1 MVRGAGVRP
10 FSRSTVFLGFSPFIF
25 LSSIIIWAR
34 FWKAVSMF
42 SIRLSVSY
50 RIASGCVIVF
60 GDGMLFLERWGYVG
74 IVLLEEG
81 LGLFFPFYGIVF
93 PAAGDATGGSGSALP
108 VGGGDASGVG
118 SYVWFNL
125 QKIWPMCCRCPL
137 LPIVVELTVPLLRSP
152 CSWSL
157 LLVGTVVLVSRSG
170 ILPWS

>member
-1 MVRGAGVRP
+1 M
-10 FSRSTVFLGFSPFIF
+10 
-25 LSSIIIWAR
+25 
-34 FWKAVSMF
+34 AVSMF

-50 RIASGCVIVF
+50 RIAGGCVIVF

-108 VGGGDASGVG
+108 VASGDASGVG
-118 SYVWFNL
+118 SDGLFNL
-125 QKIWPMCCRCPL
+125 QKIWPMCSRRPL
-137 LPIVVELTVPLLRSP
+137 LPIVVELTMPLLRSP

-157 LLVGTVVLVSRSG
+157 LLVGTVVLGSRSCV
-170 ILPWS
+170 LPWSRWSL